1 MKWSLFNALK
11 NNNNWSRNQTSTGP
25 LNDRQVVIGSAY
37 HSTRIFP
44 VFSNMS
50 RTFAGSAPRGAALKL
65 KSNMAEVKMGGQ

>member
-1 MKWSLFNALK
+1 MLLK
-11 NNNNWSRNQTSTGP
+11 ITIIDHVIKQVQDQIS